1 MGCIVGSLACCCG
14 SAACSLCC
22 AACPSCKNS
31 TATRVGYSIVLII
44 GTIVASIFL
53 APGLRGALDK
63 VPGLCK
69 DYFTFDIFTPEHAD
83 DKVSMCDDMVGYLS
97 VYRICFSMAAFFFL
111 FAIIMIK
118 VKSSKD
124 PRSGIQNGY
133 WSIKILILVAICVGA
148 FFIPRGEFGQVWM
161 VIGMIG
167 AFLFILIQLI
177 LIIDFAH
184 GWAESWVE
192 KHEETDSKCYYF
204 GLLFFTVI
212 FYIFALAAIILF
224 YVYYAKGDC
233 TLHKF
238 FVSFNLI
245 LCAGVSVLAVLP
257 MVQEVS
263 PRSGLL
269 QSAVITLYIQYLT
282 WSAMSNNPDRS
293 CNPSLPEIFSGNTT
307 GSPSS
312 GTQDGSIVFGQFDY
326 QSLLALLLWLFA
338 VLYSSIRTSTH
349 SQVGKLT
356 MSEKTILQSDTGES
370 LLSSSESDKDEEKG
384 GQNVWDNEEE
394 AVAYSYS
401 FFHFMLCLGALYVM
415 MTLTNWYSP
424 SSDFNTLNYNMPA
437 LWVKIAS
444 TWVCIALYVWTLIAP
459 LILRNR
465 EFS

>member
-31 TATRVGYSIVLII
+31 TATRIGYSLVLIV

-63 VPGLCK
+63 IPGLCK
-69 DYFTFDIFTPEHAD
+69 DYFTIDIFAEENASE
-83 DKVSMCDDMVGYLS
+83 KAAMCDDMVGYLS
-97 VYRICFSMAAFFFL
+97 VYRICFSLAAFFFL
-111 FAIIMIK
+111 FAIIMIN

-124 PRSGIQNGY
+124 PRAGIQNGF
-133 WSIKILILVAICVGA
+133 WAIKLLIVVAICVGA

-192 KHEETDSKCYYF
+192 KYEETESKCYYF
-204 GLLFFTVI
+204 GLLFFTVF
-212 FYIFALAAIILF
+212 FYIIAIVAIILF
-224 YVYYAKGDC
+224 YVYYATGDC

-245 LCAGVSVLAVLP
+245 LCLAVSILAILP
-257 MVQEVS
+257 FVQEVN

-269 QSAVITLYIQYLT
+269 QSAVITMYVQYLT
-282 WSAMSNNPDRS
+282 WSAMSNNPDTS
-293 CNPSLPEIFSGNTT
+293 CNPSITAIFSGNTT
-307 GSPSS
+307 VPSS
-312 GTQDGSIVFGQFDY
+312 AGTDSSMVFGQFDY

-356 MSEKTILQSDTGES
+356 MSEKTILQSDTAEYQAS
-370 LLSSSESDKDEEKG
+370 TESDKDEEKG
-384 GQNVWDNEEE
+384 GQNVWDNEEDT
-394 AVAYSYS
+394 VAYSYS

-437 LWVKIAS
+437 LWVKISS
-444 TWVCIALYVWTLIAP
+444 TWVCLALYVWTLVAP